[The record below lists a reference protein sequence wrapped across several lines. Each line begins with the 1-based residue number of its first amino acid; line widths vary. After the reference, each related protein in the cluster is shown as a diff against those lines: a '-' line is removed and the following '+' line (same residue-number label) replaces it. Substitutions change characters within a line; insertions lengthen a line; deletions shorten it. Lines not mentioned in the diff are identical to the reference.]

1 MQDDKH
7 TSHNQP
13 KWISVPR
20 MFAHHL
26 ESTNSSYNWNKNYAT
41 WRLWMCRVNRIK
53 RAWHAFSSAVFSL
66 RFFGSASTV
75 VSQGP
80 TAGDCG
86 VPGVVGVPEAEG
98 GAAGVLVFASAP
110 DGEEFS
116 EGEAAGAEEGL
127 GLANCSCVS
136 GRLRFSMAVI
146 CWFCLLTALVGTG
159 VTGSSC
165 FSCLTSTLE
174 GTAMDLAAV
183 ALFGSVFSGAVAAS
197 VLTADVGSA
206 FGSGGFAGAATKAE
220 AVSGGGFACAGSTG
234 GAGGS
239 AGVSAGL
246 AAVSASGSAGGSA
259 AGSAGASG
267 AVAVPCP
274 GTVDTVSFFA
284 RHPELFLPFKVFRT
298 FLGFLWW
305 LFSFSFDTRWRESY
319 LLSLAGGVCR
329 PMPCV
334 FPSSTSKEPAG
345 TVEPGLPADPAQ

>member
-1 MQDDKH
+1 MLSLLQSSLFVFWQCQH
-7 TSHNQP
+7 GCLARSHSQ
-13 KWISVPR
+13 
-20 MFAHHL
+20 
-26 ESTNSSYNWNKNYAT
+26 
-41 WRLWMCRVNRIK
+41 RLWSASARSGGGPRSWRWSCRGAGIC
-53 RAWHAFSSAVFSL
+53 
-66 RFFGSASTV
+66 FGSRRGRVGLRRGSCRGRGRSGASQLQLCFWS
-75 VSQGP
+75 SQ
-80 TAGDCG
+80 
-86 VPGVVGVPEAEG
+86 
-98 GAAGVLVFASAP
+98 VFH
-110 DGEEFS
+110 G
-116 EGEAAGAEEGL
+116 
-127 GLANCSCVS
+127 
-136 GRLRFSMAVI
+136 
-146 CWFCLLTALVGTG
+146 WFCLLTALVGTG

-165 FSCLTSTLE
+165 FSCLTFTLE

-197 VLTADVGSA
+197 VLTAAVGSA

-234 GAGGS
+234 GAGGF
-239 AGVSAGL
+239 AGVSAGS

-305 LFSFSFDTRWRESY
+305 FFSFSFDTRWRESY